1 MSTIQT
7 PVDIGK
13 VIQNA
18 VAFDFK
24 NWPVSPMNMDSLPQI
39 ILQLFD
45 LLQRRYIA
53 YVLVGGVALLTTC
66 YYEGSDFEREG

>member
-1 MSTIQT
+1 MNTMQT

-24 NWPVSPMNMDSLPQI
+24 NWPVSPMNIDSLPQI

-45 LLQRRYIA
+45 LLQQRHIP
-53 YVLVGGVALLTTC
+53 YVLVGG
-66 YYEGSDFEREG
+66 